1 VTDLAPV
8 ALFIFNRADHLR
20 RTIESLKQCDEFR
33 ESRVIVFGD
42 GPRNSD
48 ENPAV
53 EHTRSLARAMLG
65 PDAEYHF
72 RDSNAGLSRSVID
85 GVTDAVT
92 RFGRVIVVEDDL
104 EVSRNFLH
112 FLNAALSRYD
122 QNQEVFQVS
131 GHMFD
136 APKIAE
142 RGAAVFLP
150 FTTTWGWA
158 TWRRAWDRFD
168 PTAQG
173 WERLYVD
180 EDLRRRFNLRGC
192 YDYSTMLERQMAGL
206 RDSWGVRWYW
216 SVFRNGGAACFPPFP
231 LVRNIGFDGS
241 GTHGRGVLRRFK
253 IRRAAPPGGAIE
265 FPADVAISE
274 EDFGLVR
281 QAIWEQN
288 GGWLGATA
296 DRLRRRL
303 HTFRRGHS

>member
-1 VTDLAPV
+1 MTDLAPI
-8 ALFIFNRADHLR
+8 ALFIFNRADHLQ
-20 RTIESLKQCDEFR
+20 RTIQSLKLCAEFHK
-33 ESRVIVFGD
+33 SRVIVFGD
-42 GPRNSD
+42 GPRNQ
-48 ENPAV
+48 EGVAAV
-53 EHTRSLARAMLG
+53 ELARSLAKAMLG

-72 RDSNAGLSRSVID
+72 RDHNTGLSRSVID
-85 GVTDAVT
+85 GVTDVVA

-104 EVSRNFLH
+104 EVSRDFLH
-112 FLNAALSRYD
+112 FLNAALVRYD

-136 APKIAE
+136 APKIAK

-173 WERLYVD
+173 WELLKVD
-180 EDLRRRFNLRGC
+180 GKLRRRFNLCEC
-192 YDYSTMLERQMAGL
+192 YDYSTMLERQMAGF

-216 SVFRNGGAACFPPFP
+216 SVFSNAGAACFPPFP
-231 LVRNIGFDGS
+231 LVRNIGLDGS
-241 GTHGRGVLRRFK
+241 GTHGRGVLRSFK
-253 IRRAAPPGGAIE
+253 IRRKEPPNGAIDL
-265 FPADVAISE
+265 PADVVISE

-296 DRLRRRL
+296 DRLRRGL
-303 HTFRRGHS
+303 YAFRRNHS